1 MSRAKKLL
9 LVVILTNLVSSL
21 AWSQAAFTSA
31 AVKVELDSHGIVLQI
46 TQPTPLSKVLE
57 SICAA
62 TTTTCDIAPGAA
74 ESETIAPAQLNY
86 AVVPGNATTQG
97 RLVVAAN
104 PGGSEFPQSSNSEVS
119 ASISMPAQPNESMM
133 GPASAMGT
141 TTSPASGNTENVA
154 NVNVNDSPYP
164 SSFNQAGVDSS
175 GMTAT
180 PYASRNGNPILVPV
194 ANQTLTESPYSDSEG
209 RPVKIY
215 PTSQPLTEL
224 PYSDPQG
231 RPLPTPAATSGQPVV
246 PPYPLGPYNRH

>member
-74 ESETIAPAQLNY
+74 ESETIAPAQLKGSWVQVVTQLLDGSKFNY

-104 PGGSEFPQSSNSEVS
+104 P
-119 ASISMPAQPNESMM
+119 
-133 GPASAMGT
+133 
-141 TTSPASGNTENVA
+141 
-154 NVNVNDSPYP
+154 
-164 SSFNQAGVDSS
+164 
-175 GMTAT
+175 
-180 PYASRNGNPILVPV
+180 
-194 ANQTLTESPYSDSEG
+194 
-209 RPVKIY
+209 
-215 PTSQPLTEL
+215 
-224 PYSDPQG
+224 
-231 RPLPTPAATSGQPVV
+231 
-246 PPYPLGPYNRH
+246 